1 MSKTNIPK
9 KPRNKFGVVKNA
21 DVKNYITTQ
30 QMMMTSSN
38 GGGSGGGT
46 IINNQVAV
54 AIGNQ
59 IAEKTNSAKEE
70 SYTYVSYTLGNLSY
84 VTLPELQAMSY
95 ITQSDLSAN
104 TYATQAYVTNECSY
118 IKTECYTYIEN
129 VGTIVKND
137 CYTYTESVGTAVK
150 NDCYNYADSKTTYS
164 DVEAIVRG
172 IISDMKASYD
182 LVGASYVT
190 SYVDS
195 KMPS

>member
-1 MSKTNIPK
+1 MSKTDIPK
-9 KPRNKFGVVKNA
+9 KARNKYGYIKNTTGN
-21 DVKNYITTQ
+21 NYITTQ
-30 QMMMTSSN
+30 QMMSTSSN

-46 IINNQVAV
+46 VINNQVAV

-70 SYTYVSYTLGNLSY
+70 SYTYIGYTLSQLSY

-95 ITQSDLSAN
+95 ITQTELSSN
-104 TYATQAYVTNECSY
+104 TYATQAYVTNECSE
-118 IKTECYTYIEN
+118 IKTECYTYI
-129 VGTIVKND
+129 K
-137 CYTYTESVGTAVK
+137 SVGTAVK
-150 NDCYNYADSKTTYS
+150 NDCYNYADSKVTS
-164 DVEAIVRG
+164 ADVEAIVRG

-190 SYVDS
+190 SCVDS